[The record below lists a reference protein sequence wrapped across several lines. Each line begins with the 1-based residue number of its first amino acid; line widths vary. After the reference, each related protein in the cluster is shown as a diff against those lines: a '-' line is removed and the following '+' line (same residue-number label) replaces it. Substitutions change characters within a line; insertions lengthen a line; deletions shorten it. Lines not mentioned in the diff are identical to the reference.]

1 MLPIISYGVI
11 VYTMNANNE
20 VVYLICRRKHSF
32 GYMDFMKGKY
42 SISNYNQLEILL
54 DEMTIDEK
62 QKAIHLSFHEQW
74 RLLWNYKDISEFE
87 NNKYFLKAFHQYQH
101 IQHTVERIIGNSAT
115 SWKECE
121 WEFPKG
127 RLNPNESHLDC
138 SLREFTE
145 ETGISSDDIHI
156 IHNLQPFQEK
166 FVGSNKKRYIY
177 KYYLAYMSP
186 QTYQSCNLS
195 SYQQHEISQME
206 WLSLDMCIDKIRPN
220 SLEKVR
226 LLQNIHAIVKE
237 YRLFN

>member
-11 VYTMNANNE
+11 VYTINDE
-20 VVYLICRRKHSF
+20 KDVLYLICRRKHSF

-42 SISNYNQLEILL
+42 SVTHHKQLEILI
-54 DEMTIDEK
+54 DEMTVDEK
-62 QKAIHLSFHEQW
+62 QKAVCLSFHEQW
-74 RLLWNYKDISEFE
+74 RLLWNYNNIGEFA
-87 NNKYFLKAFHQYQH
+87 NNKYFLKAFDQYQRV
-101 IQHTVERIIGNSAT
+101 QSEVERIISQSTT

-145 ETGISSDDIHI
+145 ETGISSDDVNVIE
-156 IHNLQPFQEK
+156 NLQPFQEK
-166 FVGSNKKRYIY
+166 FIGSNKKRYIY

-186 QTYQSCNLS
+186 QTYKLCNMSL
-195 SYQQHEISQME
+195 YQRNEISQME
-206 WLSLDMCIDKIRPN
+206 WLSLDMCIDKIRST
-220 SLEKVR
+220 SLEKIG
-226 LLQNIHAIVKE
+226 LLQNINAIVKE